1 MLFQL
6 QQEQFLFAQ
15 YLWIKLALLTIKH
28 VSFFPLANDFSSLS
42 LKMKLKCLFK
52 LGCYWYD
59 SILEKVLH
67 LHVESQGNFRLLIQ
81 RGKIIFQRYSSIL
94 LQLKSIEGVG
104 VWRLWQIKPLHSSH
118 DNDGESEGNPYHT
131 PTTASAP
138 CFYHQ
143 DVEHIYFLS
152 LNSNVTEYRADL
164 LNRKVQF
171 SIMPFQNWI
180 KVKIYLTYI
189 AWN

>member
-1 MLFQL
+1 MF
-6 QQEQFLFAQ
+6 
-15 YLWIKLALLTIKH
+15 ISTGLLLIWLYFRENPSWFTSK
-28 VSFFPLANDFSSLS
+28 FPREFS
-42 LKMKLKCLFK
+42 
-52 LGCYWYD
+52 
-59 SILEKVLH
+59 H
-67 LHVESQGNFRLLIQ
+67 LIQ

-94 LQLKSIEGVG
+94 LQLKPIEGVG

-118 DNDGESEGNPYHT
+118 VNDGESEGNPYHT

-138 CFYHQ
+138 CFCHL

-164 LNRKVQF
+164 LNMKVQF

-180 KVKIYLTYI
+180 KVKICLTYI

>member
-1 MLFQL
+1 MF
-6 QQEQFLFAQ
+6 
-15 YLWIKLALLTIKH
+15 ISTGLLLRWLYFRENPS
-28 VSFFPLANDFSSLS
+28 SFTS
-42 LKMKLKCLFK
+42 
-52 LGCYWYD
+52 
-59 SILEKVLH
+59 KVPK
-67 LHVESQGNFRLLIQ
+67 EFCLLIQ
-81 RGKIIFQRYSSIL
+81 IGRVIFQRYPPIL

-104 VWRLWQIKPLHSSH
+104 VWRLWQIKPLHSSYV
-118 DNDGESEGNPYHT
+118 NDGESEGNPYHT

-180 KVKIYLTYI
+180 KVKICLTYI

>member
-1 MLFQL
+1 MFISTGL
-6 QQEQFLFAQ
+6 
-15 YLWIKLALLTIKH
+15 
-28 VSFFPLANDFSSLS
+28 
-42 LKMKLKCLFK
+42 
-52 LGCYWYD
+52 
-59 SILEKVLH
+59 
-67 LHVESQGNFRLLIQ
+67 LLIWLYFRENPSSFTSGVPREFCLLIH

-104 VWRLWQIKPLHSSH
+104 VWRFWQIKPLHSSH
-118 DNDGESEGNPYHT
+118 VNDGESEGNPYHT

-171 SIMPFQNWI
+171 SIMPFQN
-180 KVKIYLTYI
+180 
-189 AWN
+189 